1 MDVRTVPVYT
11 AREFSELTGTPM
23 AKALIMADRT
33 QPNRRVFSWSDALQK
48 LAEDMRSQIDT
59 VFGDGNRPP
68 SIPPLAPLQE
78 TERILR
84 RGGRAFRDLNESLK
98 YISVDPERLS
108 GSPEIRGTRVH
119 AFFVGMEARRPGGW
133 KTLLQGYDL
142 THRQIN
148 DAVAWTEKVLS
159 YTAA

>member
-23 AKALIMADRT
+23 AKSLILADRA

-48 LAEDMRSQIDT
+48 LAEDLSSQIDT
-59 VFGDGNRPP
+59 VLDNGNRLP
-68 SIPPLAPLQE
+68 IPPLAPLQE
-78 TERILR
+78 AERILR
-84 RGGRAFRDLNESLK
+84 RGGRAFRDLNESLE

-108 GSPEIRGTRVH
+108 ASPEIRGTRVH

-133 KTLLQGYDL
+133 KTLLHGYNL

-148 DAVAWTEKVLS
+148 DAVDWTEKVIS
-159 YTAA
+159 YAAA